1 MQIVKNQY
9 PCIFIFMDSF
19 PYSSNRLQSFLSI
32 IIALFTI
39 QLFWDKVGILCF
51 RNNANKRYTDRTY
64 VTLQLP

>member
-9 PCIFIFMDSF
+9 PCIFIFIN
-19 PYSSNRLQSFLSI
+19 SSHIVVTLQSFLSI

>member
-1 MQIVKNQY
+1 MQIMKKSVSLY
-9 PCIFIFMDSF
+9 FHFYELI